1 MTATIERIEILNYED
16 VMKNFEALNFIDIR
30 EGRKTKS
37 IYFKNN
43 DGDYWVFINT
53 LLYGSYTL
61 LATVDGKSLNFEL
74 TADQFMHVFKK
85 YKIFL
90 TSGLTTN
97 PDIV

>member
-37 IYFKNN
+37 IYFKND

-61 LATVDGKSLNFEL
+61 LATVDYKNYNFEL
-74 TADQFMHVFKK
+74 TADQFMNVFKK

-90 TSGLTTN
+90 VN
-97 PDIV
+97 RVDN